1 MNVFHR
7 FTRQSLRKNRSRTW
21 VTIVGIVLS
30 VAMFTAVTEGAYS
43 GVRYLVRTTEY
54 TVGRFHGC
62 YENVTEQ
69 QATQLSRDE
78 KEIAEMSA
86 WQTVGW
92 GNIGSQNEYKPYLR
106 VMSMDPDLPE
116 LVSIRLAGGRLPEK
130 AGEILLPEHLLSNGN
145 VRYVLGDTVTVDLGR
160 RTVDGHQLTAHNP
173 YVEGETLE
181 DTKSRTYTVVGFY
194 QRLDTEVE
202 PFSCPGYTALTCQ
215 EQGYQT
221 DEFFRVAHPSR
232 FYSYMEGNDKKL
244 PGAGW
249 SANSDLLN
257 YYGAT
262 RILSVNRL
270 LYDFAAILLLL
281 ISFGSVSLIYNAF
294 SISVAERTRQF
305 GILKSVGAT
314 KKQIRGSVL
323 YEALVLCAVGIPLG
337 LLVGCLGIGVTL
349 YCLRGSFGFLPGG
362 ESGGAVEMRFV
373 LNLWALLAAAG
384 IGLDRKSV
392 V

>member
-7 FTRQSLRKNRSRTW
+7 FTWQSLRKNRSRTW

-69 QATQLSRDE
+69 QTTLLGQDR
-78 KEIAEMSA
+78 EIAEMSA

-106 VMSMDPDLPE
+106 VMSMDPNLPE

-145 VRYVLGDTVTVDLGR
+145 VRYVLGDTVTADLGR

-181 DTKSRTYTVVGFY
+181 DTKSRTYTVVG
-194 QRLDTEVE
+194 
-202 PFSCPGYTALTCQ
+202 
-215 EQGYQT
+215 
-221 DEFFRVAHPSR
+221 
-232 FYSYMEGNDKKL
+232 
-244 PGAGW
+244 
-249 SANSDLLN
+249 
-257 YYGAT
+257 
-262 RILSVNRL
+262 
-270 LYDFAAILLLL
+270 
-281 ISFGSVSLIYNAF
+281 
-294 SISVAERTRQF
+294 
-305 GILKSVGAT
+305 
-314 KKQIRGSVL
+314 
-323 YEALVLCAVGIPLG
+323 
-337 LLVGCLGIGVTL
+337 
-349 YCLRGSFGFLPGG
+349 
-362 ESGGAVEMRFV
+362 
-373 LNLWALLAAAG
+373 
-384 IGLDRKSV
+384 
-392 V
+392 

>member
-1 MNVFHR
+1 
-7 FTRQSLRKNRSRTW
+7 
-21 VTIVGIVLS
+21 
-30 VAMFTAVTEGAYS
+30 
-43 GVRYLVRTTEY
+43 
-54 TVGRFHGC
+54 
-62 YENVTEQ
+62 
-69 QATQLSRDE
+69 
-78 KEIAEMSA
+78 MSA

-194 QRLDTEVE
+194 RRLDTEVE
-202 PFSCPGYTALTCQ
+202 PFSCPGYTALTCG

-232 FYSYMEGNDKKL
+232 FYSYMEGNAEKY
-244 PGAGW
+244 PGLAW
-249 SANSDLLN
+249 YSNSTLLN

-270 LYDFAAILLLL
+270 LYDFAAR
-281 ISFGSVSLIYNAF
+281 SE
-294 SISVAERTRQF
+294 ERRV
-305 GILKSVGAT
+305 GKSV
-314 KKQIRGSVL
+314 R
-323 YEALVLCAVGIPLG
+323 
-337 LLVGCLGIGVTL
+337 
-349 YCLRGSFGFLPGG
+349 LRGVRGG
-362 ESGGAVEMRFV
+362 GG
-373 LNLWALLAAAG
+373 G
-384 IGLDRKSV
+384 G
-392 V
+392 

>member
-62 YENVTEQ
+62 YQNLTEQ

-78 KEIAEMSA
+78 KEITEMSA

-106 VMSMDPDLPE
+106 VMSMDPNLPE

-145 VRYVLGDTVTVDLGR
+145 VRYVLGDTVTADLGR

-194 QRLDTEVE
+194 RRLDTEVE
-202 PFSCPGYTALTCQ
+202 PFSCPGYTALTCG

-221 DEFFRVAHPSR
+221 DEFFRLAHPSR

-281 ISFGSVSLIYNAF
+281 IFFGSVSLIYNAF

-305 GILKSVGAT
+305 GILKSVGGHEKT
-314 KKQIRGSVL
+314 DPRQRPV
-323 YEALVLCAVGIPLG
+323 
-337 LLVGCLGIGVTL
+337 
-349 YCLRGSFGFLPGG
+349 
-362 ESGGAVEMRFV
+362 
-373 LNLWALLAAAG
+373 
-384 IGLDRKSV
+384 
-392 V
+392 

>member
-1 MNVFHR
+1 M
-7 FTRQSLRKNRSRTW
+7 
-21 VTIVGIVLS
+21 
-30 VAMFTAVTEGAYS
+30 
-43 GVRYLVRTTEY
+43 
-54 TVGRFHGC
+54 GRFHGC

-194 QRLDTEVE
+194 RRLDTEVE

-221 DEFFRVAHPSR
+221 DEFS
-232 FYSYMEGNDKKL
+232 
-244 PGAGW
+244 GW
-249 SANSDLLN
+249 P
-257 YYGAT
+257 T
-262 RILSVNRL
+262 P
-270 LYDFAAILLLL
+270 AAFTAIWREMPR
-281 ISFGSVSLIYNAF
+281 N
-294 SISVAERTRQF
+294 
-305 GILKSVGAT
+305 
-314 KKQIRGSVL
+314 IRDW
-323 YEALVLCAVGIPLG
+323 
-337 LLVGCLGIGVTL
+337 
-349 YCLRGSFGFLPGG
+349 RGTPTPPC
-362 ESGGAVEMRFV
+362 
-373 LNLWALLAAAG
+373 
-384 IGLDRKSV
+384 
-392 V
+392 